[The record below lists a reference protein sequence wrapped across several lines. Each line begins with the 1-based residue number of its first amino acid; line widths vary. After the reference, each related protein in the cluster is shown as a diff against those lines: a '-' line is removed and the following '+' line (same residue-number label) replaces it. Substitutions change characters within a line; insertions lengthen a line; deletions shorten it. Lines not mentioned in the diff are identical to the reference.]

1 MNKNR
6 FRVIYSQAR
15 GMFIAVAEIVKSR
28 TKTAGQSHAVGE
40 IEIEDITGA
49 PSITYKK
56 LNPVNFAVV
65 SLLGAAI
72 YTLPMATIA
81 ESHIVADKSAPN
93 SQQATILNTSNGL
106 TQVNIQTP
114 SAGGVSRNTYTQF
127 DVGQEGAILN
137 NARNNTQTQLG
148 GWVQGNPWLAK
159 GEAKVILNEVNS
171 SNPSQLKG
179 YLEVAGKQ
187 AQVVIANPSGLV
199 CDGCGVINADRFT
212 LTTGQAVMHQGYL
225 DSFRVREG
233 QVTIEGKGLNGSLT
247 PYTDIYARALN
258 VNAGL
263 YANEL
268 KTVLGQNDINVQDPS
283 APQIAK
289 ATSGINATSQPN
301 FALDVGQLGGM
312 YAGKIYLVGTENGLG
327 VRNAG
332 SINATTS
339 QLSLNANGDLI
350 NTGNMIANK
359 DQIIVQAQQVKNS
372 GNISSATSQVSLKS
386 QNLNNSGLISSADEL
401 SIDQQE
407 VLTNTG
413 TLNAARIVLNAK
425 NLRNSGSIEQTGT
438 QSLELVSASI
448 RNTEGRIGL
457 VKKSETTEESG
468 SNNTENIGG
477 NGSTEIK
484 PNNPA
489 KDGGRVESANDG
501 SIAKIPKNYDT
512 GYINVKEQLN
522 NDKGGIVAYGVVDL
536 TTNNVLE
543 NREGKINLGHIKVQ
557 GENFNNDQGQLTA
570 QQADISTSTLSN
582 QSGQITVN
590 KNLNIQSK
598 IANND
603 KGIIQTVE
611 RIDLQTTDQLSN
623 REGKIASGQQLN
635 IQAGQINNQSG
646 LLYSEQANIALNVDK
661 KLDNSSGI
669 IQAKDQLNLNSQKL
683 NNSLGQIL
691 AGNIEQK
698 HNSVENTEG
707 SIVAR
712 SWSR

>member
-6 FRVIYSQAR
+6 YRVIYSQAR

-49 PSITYKK
+49 SSITYKK

-81 ESHIVADKSAPN
+81 ESHIVADKSAPS

-148 GWVQGNPWLAK
+148 GWVQGNQWLAK

-268 KTVLGQNDINVQDPS
+268 KTVLGQNDINIQDPS
-283 APQIAK
+283 VPQIAK
-289 ATSGINATSQPN
+289 ATSGVNTTSQPN

-350 NTGNMIANK
+350 NTGNIIANK

-372 GNISSATSQVSLKS
+372 GNI
-386 QNLNNSGLISSADEL
+386 
-401 SIDQQE
+401 
-407 VLTNTG
+407 
-413 TLNAARIVLNAK
+413 
-425 NLRNSGSIEQTGT
+425 
-438 QSLELVSASI
+438 
-448 RNTEGRIGL
+448 
-457 VKKSETTEESG
+457 
-468 SNNTENIGG
+468 
-477 NGSTEIK
+477 
-484 PNNPA
+484 
-489 KDGGRVESANDG
+489 
-501 SIAKIPKNYDT
+501 
-512 GYINVKEQLN
+512 
-522 NDKGGIVAYGVVDL
+522 
-536 TTNNVLE
+536 
-543 NREGKINLGHIKVQ
+543 
-557 GENFNNDQGQLTA
+557 
-570 QQADISTSTLSN
+570 
-582 QSGQITVN
+582 
-590 KNLNIQSK
+590 
-598 IANND
+598 
-603 KGIIQTVE
+603 
-611 RIDLQTTDQLSN
+611 
-623 REGKIASGQQLN
+623 
-635 IQAGQINNQSG
+635 
-646 LLYSEQANIALNVDK
+646 
-661 KLDNSSGI
+661 
-669 IQAKDQLNLNSQKL
+669 
-683 NNSLGQIL
+683 
-691 AGNIEQK
+691 
-698 HNSVENTEG
+698 
-707 SIVAR
+707 
-712 SWSR
+712 

>member
-1 MNKNR
+1 MPACKFLQGGIKSLQYLAEGETQHSKKPLTPQDR
-6 FRVIYSQAR
+6 FSIGTLY
-15 GMFIAVAEIVKSR
+15 VA
-28 TKTAGQSHAVGE
+28 ALHALE
-40 IEIEDITGA
+40 Q
-49 PSITYKK
+49 PYW
-56 LNPVNFAVV
+56 
-65 SLLGAAI
+65 
-72 YTLPMATIA
+72 
-81 ESHIVADKSAPN
+81 
-93 SQQATILNTSNGL
+93 QQC
-106 TQVNIQTP
+106 VF
-114 SAGGVSRNTYTQF
+114 R
-127 DVGQEGAILN
+127 QEGAILN

-212 LTTGQAVMHQGYL
+212 LTTGQAVMHQG
-225 DSFRVREG
+225 
-233 QVTIEGKGLNGSLT
+233 LNGSLT

-263 YANEL
+263 YANKL

-283 APQIAK
+283 VPQIAK
-289 ATSGINATSQPN
+289 ATSGVNATSQPN

-350 NTGNMIANK
+350 NTGNMIAIQK
-359 DQIIVQAQQVKNS
+359 DQIIVQAH
-372 GNISSATSQVSLKS
+372 
-386 QNLNNSGLISSADEL
+386 SSADEL

-438 QSLELVSASI
+438 QSLELKQQ
-448 RNTEGRIGL
+448 RNLEVITLKHYWRPHVQL
-457 VKKSETTEESG
+457 RFKT
-468 SNNTENIGG
+468 NNQRKMVVVLKVQMRFQ
-477 NGSTEIK
+477 SH
-484 PNNPA
+484 
-489 KDGGRVESANDG
+489 
-501 SIAKIPKNYDT
+501 KIPKNYDT

-557 GENFNNDQGQLTA
+557 GENFNNDQGIIKQLSGIESSQTA
-570 QQADISTSTLSN
+570 
-582 QSGQITVN
+582 
-590 KNLNIQSK
+590 
-598 IANND
+598 
-603 KGIIQTVE
+603 
-611 RIDLQTTDQLSN
+611 DQLSKSLM
-623 REGKIASGQQLN
+623 GKSQSGQQLN
-635 IQAGQINNQSG
+635 IQAGQVNNSIRSVI
-646 LLYSEQANIALNVDK
+646 SEQANIALDVEKN
-661 KLDNSSGI
+661 LDNSSGI

-691 AGNIEQK
+691 AENIEQK
-698 HNSVENTEG
+698 HDSVENTEG
-707 SIVAR
+707 SIVAQQNLK
-712 SWSR
+712 SIVEQFDNHKVEIFYADQKNLKMQGQSLQKQEL